1 MWEAAGLAT
10 YAEVRVV
17 ERTCCSVAE
26 EEEEEEVV
34 SWTELCGLLLVG
46 AYLVDEAWDMM
57 GRRWHRGKE
66 ERECTC

>member
-26 EEEEEEVV
+26 EEEVV
-34 SWTELCGLLLVG
+34 SWAELCALLLVR
-46 AYLVDEAWDMM
+46 AYLVDEA
-57 GRRWHRGKE
+57 
-66 ERECTC
+66 